1 MDVWEGKG
9 GYEYGCE
16 GMEGG
21 ADMIMDVR
29 GGKGADI
36 YMDVRGGKG
45 GRYDYGCEGRKGV
58 RI

>member
-1 MDVWEGKG
+1 MDVRGSKG

-16 GMEGG
+16 GREEG

-36 YMDVRGGKG
+36 NLDVRGG
-45 GRYDYGCEGRKGV
+45 
-58 RI
+58 